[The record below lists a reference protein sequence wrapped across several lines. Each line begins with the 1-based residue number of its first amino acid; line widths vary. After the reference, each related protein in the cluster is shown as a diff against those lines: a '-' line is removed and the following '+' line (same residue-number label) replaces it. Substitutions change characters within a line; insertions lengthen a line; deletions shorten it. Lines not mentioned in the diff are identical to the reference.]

1 MAYQQPNRGNT
12 MAAQF
17 SSAQTGLHSSTRPLA
32 HGAFRWVVLA
42 AAAAAVLL
50 TFTSPRATAAIL
62 VVDDFAAPAAPTVN
76 SLSAVGDASFND
88 STATVLGGQR
98 GVYHHVYTNPL
109 GNTATLSVGAG
120 VLSSTTGADAQ
131 TEVLVSYGAFTRP
144 TGDPAL
150 GGPLLGLDSTPYNA
164 FRFDF
169 TSISSVL
176 NINVI
181 MYTSNPLNPLAPLY
195 YSTVGVNVA
204 PLVPG
209 GPLIFDLP
217 FYLTDPFNYGQ
228 VDGIVFLINRAN
240 DATGISYVLNT
251 FSLVTAVPEPAPVA
265 MWVAGLGALVWLR
278 KRRQAAV

>member
-1 MAYQQPNRGNT
+1 

-17 SSAQTGLHSSTRPLA
+17 LRHPTGLHSSTGHAARS
-32 HGAFRWVVLA
+32 AFRWVVVA
-42 AAAAAVLL
+42 AVAAAVLL
-50 TFTSPRATAAIL
+50 TFTSPSATAAVL

-88 STATVLGGQR
+88 SSASVLGGQR

-109 GNTATLSVGAG
+109 SNTATLGVGAG
-120 VLSSTTGADAQ
+120 VLSSTTGANAQ

-144 TGDPAL
+144 TGDPAVA
-150 GGPLLGLDSTPYNA
+150 GPLLGLDSTPYNA
-164 FRFDF
+164 FRFAF
-169 TSISSVL
+169 TSISSAL

-181 MYTSNPLNPLAPLY
+181 MYTSNPLNPLSPQY

-209 GPLIFDLP
+209 GPLTFDLP

-240 DATGISYVLNT
+240 DATGISYVLDT
-251 FSLVTAVPEPAPVA
+251 FSLVTAVPEPAPIA

-278 KRRQAAV
+278 KRRSTAA